1 MAKMNWNDIP
11 DNKVTLEKSEYL
23 MTIKSAEY
31 VTTSNGYKAIQ
42 IVWESLESPKF
53 TINYDN
59 SIFGTT
65 EKDFDMDNKAVRFGC
80 AKLRAINEATVNLP
94 DLDTDVLVKVLKGQK
109 CIVPVRMDA
118 NNKYPEVDGYKGI
131 RAYDESS
138 DAIPDTASAPES
150 FDVDPADDPFAL

>member
-11 DNKVTLEKSEYL
+11 DNSFNLDKAEYL
-23 MTIKSAEY
+23 MGIKSAEY

-42 IVWESLESPKF
+42 IVWECLENPKF
-53 TINYDN
+53 NINYDN

-94 DLDTDVLVKVLKGQK
+94 DLDTDVLVKVLPGQR

-118 NNKYPEVDGYKGI
+118 NNKYPEVDGYKGFKK
-131 RAYDESS
+131 YDPTSEIA
-138 DAIPDTASAPES
+138 DAPAPDS
-150 FDVDPADDPFAL
+150 FEVDPADDPFAM